1 MSRSYRKVA
10 VFMLAFVLLASV
22 AVITGC
28 SSDEADPVSD
38 EATEQPAEQPVETPE
53 TESPEPVASG
63 EEIVEG
69 ACSQCHDAA
78 RVFVQPYAVDWSSIV
93 DEMNDAHGAALT
105 DEEKAAVVEFLG
117 SRELSAGEGVVAEK
131 CGTCHD
137 AQRIYEQGDAADWAA
152 IVQQMTEVHGAQ
164 LTDEEKAAAVEF
176 LEGL

>member
-1 MSRSYRKVA
+1 MNRSYRKA
-10 VFMLAFVLLASV
+10 MLFMLAFVLLASV
-22 AVITGC
+22 TLMAGC
-28 SSDEADPVSD
+28 ATEEADPVS
-38 EATEQPAEQPVETPE
+38 EEPTEQPAETPDADG
-53 TESPEPVASG
+53 SEPIASG
-63 EEIVEG
+63 EEIVAG

-117 SRELSAGEGVVAEK
+117 SRELSAGEDVVVNK

-137 AQRIYEQGDAADWAA
+137 AQRIYEQGGAADWAA

-176 LEGL
+176 LEGLGAE